1 MGMARMPLSAR
12 PWEPGVS
19 QRRDL
24 ARLLDAM
31 WRRRWRLAAH
41 YPWVPV
47 TPARVSSPFHGA
59 FGPYP
64 AGALIRIWT
73 HSAILRG
80 TCPLCTG
87 DVLGYS
93 MGGNLSLGHV
103 HGACR
108 RCAAAL
114 SRPVDGIGDAMSA
127 IRPALEDSL
136 FSVNGGPQVG
146 TTAPV
151 AIVAVLGE
159 LGETALPDPRG
170 SELWPDY
177 LRAMERG

>member
-1 MGMARMPLSAR
+1 MGLARMPLSPR
-12 PWEPGVS
+12 PWEQGDAES
-19 QRRDL
+19 RDL

-47 TPARVSSPFHGA
+47 TPARVYSQFHGG

-64 AGALIRIWT
+64 AGAVVRLWT
-73 HSAILRG
+73 YSPFLRG
-80 TCPLCTG
+80 TCPRCGG
-87 DVLGYS
+87 DVLGFAF
-93 MGGNLSLGHV
+93 GGNLSRGHIS
-103 HGACR
+103 GICL
-108 RCAAAL
+108 RCAAWL
-114 SRPVDGIGDAMSA
+114 RRQVDGIGDYMSA
-127 IRPALEDSL
+127 IRPALQDSA
-136 FSVNGGPQVG
+136 FSVNGGPRVG

-151 AIVAVLGE
+151 ALVAVLGE

-170 SELWPDY
+170 PELWPDY